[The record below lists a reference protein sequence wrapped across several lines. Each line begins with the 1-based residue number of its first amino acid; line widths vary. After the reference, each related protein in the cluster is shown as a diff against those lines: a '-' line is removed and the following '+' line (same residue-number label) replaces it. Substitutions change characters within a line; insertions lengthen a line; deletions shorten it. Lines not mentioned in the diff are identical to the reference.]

1 MPSFAIH
8 TVCGIELLKKL
19 KVDDNSKGDFIIGN
33 ILPDVSRVRD
43 YKNKDDLDKRKSIQD
58 RKMITHFR
66 VDDDIVLQYPDLN
79 KFLDKYEGS
88 VKKNIIS
95 LAYFFHLYTD
105 YYYFKIFLNDIL
117 CFYDKDMNITNSKKN
132 VYYVK
137 ILRNNEVYEFKKLFN
152 KLGNDSI
159 YNDYS
164 ISNKYL
170 INKYNLNIDYDD
182 LIEYIDQE
190 GFTTEIKESNSLF
203 AYYAIIKLRKY
214 LKDLEIVDDKLR
226 YFTYEEFDSLV
237 ENIINNFIKDYGYLL
252 DNYR

>member
-19 KVDDNSKGDFIIGN
+19 KVDDNSKRDFIIGN

-79 KFLDKYEGS
+79 KFLNKYEDS

>member
-19 KVDDNSKGDFIIGN
+19 KVDDNSKRDFIIGN

-79 KFLDKYEGS
+79 KFLSKYEDS

>member
-19 KVDDNSKGDFIIGN
+19 KVDDNSKRDFIIGN

>member
-19 KVDDNSKGDFIIGN
+19 KVDDNSKRDFIIGN

-79 KFLDKYEGS
+79 KFLNKYEDS

-190 GFTTEIKESNSLF
+190 GFTTEIKESNTLF